1 MGCGS
6 SSPTVENNEA
16 QNANTNTN
24 FPYQDILTNNE
35 FKKFQDMEETAKDRY
50 IGEGMMKIHNYK
62 CPLPIDKL
70 ESLREQF
77 WLTRNQ
83 ADKNWKTLKSC
94 MNLDETEAK
103 KILEEND
110 MVCVQNSIQNTYN
123 KLQPSYIYHLPNFV
137 VCDPVYEREYTNYE
151 EIQNTYNKLQPS
163 YIYHLPNFV
172 VCDPVY
178 EREYT
183 NYEEVYDQIEDNI
196 INVKLYY
203 ISQGLTYDVK
213 IRNKDTGFDIIHKFI
228 KFSKIDNR
236 LYVIRVFY
244 GGQEIEETHCVY
256 YHQIKDGDTLQILT
270 TERGETPD
278 TYSKVFSKKNERRVG
293 VMEKIKKIA
302 NGEEVEDEVSVGYQ
316 ESMMSTGQDNEKESE
331 RIGPGKIKKKKKKK
345 KKKNKET
352 IKEEDEEDDKE
363 KRW

>member
-6 SSPTVENNEA
+6 SSTQDNNGSNNNNNN
-16 QNANTNTN
+16 QNNNNGNNDTN

-35 FKKFQDMEETAKDRY
+35 FKKFQDMPETTKDRY
-50 IGEGMMKIHNYK
+50 IGEGIMKIHNYK

-83 ADKNWKTLKSC
+83 ADKNWKILKSC
-94 MNLDETEAK
+94 MGLDETEVNQ
-103 KILEEND
+103 ILSQND
-110 MVCVQNSIQNTYN
+110 MVCVQNTIQNTYN

-137 VCDPVYEREYTNYE
+137 ISDPIYEREYANYE
-151 EIQNTYNKLQPS
+151 EI
-163 YIYHLPNFV
+163 
-172 VCDPVY
+172 
-178 EREYT
+178 
-183 NYEEVYDQIEDNI
+183 YDSIEDNI
-196 INVKLYY
+196 INVKLSY
-203 ISQGLTYDVK
+203 ITQGRTYDVK

-228 KFSKIDNR
+228 KLSGIDNR

-256 YHQIKDGDTLQILT
+256 YHQIKNGDTLQIIT
-270 TERGETPD
+270 TERGETAD

-293 VMEKIKKIA
+293 VMEKLKKIA
-302 NGEEVEDEVSVGYQ
+302 NGEEVEDDMSVGYQ
-316 ESMMSTGQDNEKESE
+316 ESIMTTGQEGEKENE
-331 RIGPGKIKKKKKKK
+331 VIGAGKVKKKKKGKKK
-345 KKKNKET
+345 KKKNKE
-352 IKEEDEEDDKE
+352 IKEEKSENEEDVKE

>member
-6 SSPTVENNEA
+6 SSTQDNNGSNNNNNN
-16 QNANTNTN
+16 QNNNNGNNDTN

-35 FKKFQDMEETAKDRY
+35 FKKFQDMPETTKDRY
-50 IGEGMMKIHNYK
+50 IGEGIMKIHNYK

-83 ADKNWKTLKSC
+83 ADKNWKILKSC
-94 MNLDETEAK
+94 MGLDETEVNQ
-103 KILEEND
+103 ILSQND
-110 MVCVQNSIQNTYN
+110 MVCVQNTIQNTYN

-137 VCDPVYEREYTNYE
+137 ISDPIYEREYANYE
-151 EIQNTYNKLQPS
+151 EI
-163 YIYHLPNFV
+163 
-172 VCDPVY
+172 
-178 EREYT
+178 
-183 NYEEVYDQIEDNI
+183 YDSIEDNI
-196 INVKLYY
+196 INVKLSY
-203 ISQGLTYDVK
+203 ITQGRTYDVK

-228 KFSKIDNR
+228 KLSGIDNR

-256 YHQIKDGDTLQILT
+256 YHQIKNGDTLQIIT
-270 TERGETPD
+270 TERGETAD

-293 VMEKIKKIA
+293 VMEKLKKIA
-302 NGEEVEDEVSVGYQ
+302 NGEEVEDDMSVGYQ
-316 ESMMSTGQDNEKESE
+316 ESIMTTGQEGEKENE
-331 RIGPGKIKKKKKKK
+331 VIGAGKVKKKKKGKKK
-345 KKKNKET
+345 KKKNEE
-352 IKEEDEEDDKE
+352 IKEEKSENEEDVKE

>member
-6 SSPTVENNEA
+6 SSTQDNNGSNNNNNN
-16 QNANTNTN
+16 QNNNNGNNDTN

-35 FKKFQDMEETAKDRY
+35 FKKFQDMPETTKDRY
-50 IGEGMMKIHNYK
+50 IGEGIMKIHNYK

-83 ADKNWKTLKSC
+83 ADKNWKILKSC
-94 MNLDETEAK
+94 MGLDETEVNQ
-103 KILEEND
+103 ILSQND
-110 MVCVQNSIQNTYN
+110 MVCVQNTIQNTYN

-137 VCDPVYEREYTNYE
+137 ISDPIYEREYANYE
-151 EIQNTYNKLQPS
+151 EI
-163 YIYHLPNFV
+163 
-172 VCDPVY
+172 
-178 EREYT
+178 
-183 NYEEVYDQIEDNI
+183 YDSIEDNI
-196 INVKLYY
+196 INVKLSY
-203 ISQGLTYDVK
+203 ITQGRTYDVK

-228 KFSKIDNR
+228 KLSGIDNR

-256 YHQIKDGDTLQILT
+256 YHQIKDGDTLQIIT
-270 TERGETPD
+270 TERGETAD

-293 VMEKIKKIA
+293 VMEKLKKIA
-302 NGEEVEDEVSVGYQ
+302 NGEEVEDDMSVGYQ
-316 ESMMSTGQDNEKESE
+316 ESIMTTGQEGEKENE
-331 RIGPGKIKKKKKKK
+331 VIGAGKVKKKKKGKKK
-345 KKKNKET
+345 KKKNEE
-352 IKEEDEEDDKE
+352 IKEEKSENEEDVKE

>member
-1 MGCGS
+1 
-6 SSPTVENNEA
+6 
-16 QNANTNTN
+16 
-24 FPYQDILTNNE
+24 
-35 FKKFQDMEETAKDRY
+35 MEETEKDRY
-50 IGEGMMKIHNYK
+50 IGEGIMKIHNYK

-70 ESLREQF
+70 DSLREQF

-83 ADKNWKTLKSC
+83 ADKNWKILKSC
-94 MNLDETEAK
+94 MNLGEEEAK

-137 VCDPVYEREYTNYE
+137 IGDPVYERE
-151 EIQNTYNKLQPS
+151 
-163 YIYHLPNFV
+163 F
-172 VCDPVY
+172 
-178 EREYT
+178 T

-196 INVKLYY
+196 INVKLNYVTE
-203 ISQGLTYDVK
+203 GRTFDVK

-228 KFSKIDNR
+228 KLSKIDNR
-236 LYVIRVFY
+236 LFIIRVFY

-256 YHQIKDGDTLQILT
+256 YHQIKNGDTLQILT

-278 TYSKVFSKKNERRVG
+278 TYSKVYSKKNERRVN

-302 NGEEVEDEVSVGYQ
+302 NGEEVEDDASVGYQ
-316 ESMMSTGQDNEKESE
+316 ESVVTTGQDKEKERE
-331 RIGPGKIKKKKKKK
+331 RIGPAKIKKKKKGKK
-345 KKKNKET
+345 KKKNKEE
-352 IKEEDEEDDKE
+352 IKEEDNENDEDAKE

>member
-6 SSPTVENNEA
+6 SSTQDNNCSNNNNN
-16 QNANTNTN
+16 QNNNNGNNDTN

-35 FKKFQDMEETAKDRY
+35 FKKFQDMPETTKDRY
-50 IGEGMMKIHNYK
+50 IGEGIMKIHNYK

-83 ADKNWKTLKSC
+83 ADKNWKILKSC
-94 MNLDETEAK
+94 MGLDETEVNQ
-103 KILEEND
+103 ILSQND
-110 MVCVQNSIQNTYN
+110 MVCVQNTIQNTYN

-137 VCDPVYEREYTNYE
+137 ISDPIYEREYANYE
-151 EIQNTYNKLQPS
+151 EI
-163 YIYHLPNFV
+163 
-172 VCDPVY
+172 
-178 EREYT
+178 
-183 NYEEVYDQIEDNI
+183 YDSIEDNI
-196 INVKLYY
+196 INVKLSY
-203 ISQGLTYDVK
+203 ITQGRTYDVK

-228 KFSKIDNR
+228 KLSKIDNR

-256 YHQIKDGDTLQILT
+256 YHQIKNGDTLQIIT
-270 TERGETPD
+270 TERGETAD

-293 VMEKIKKIA
+293 VMEKLKKIA
-302 NGEEVEDEVSVGYQ
+302 NGEEVEDDMSVGYQ
-316 ESMMSTGQDNEKESE
+316 ESIMTTGQEGEKENE
-331 RIGPGKIKKKKKKK
+331 VIGAGKVKKKKKGKKK
-345 KKKNKET
+345 KKKNEE
-352 IKEEDEEDDKE
+352 IKEEKSENEEDVKE

>member
-6 SSPTVENNEA
+6 SSTQDNNGSNNNNN
-16 QNANTNTN
+16 QNNNNGNNDTN

-35 FKKFQDMEETAKDRY
+35 FKKFQDMPETTKDRY
-50 IGEGMMKIHNYK
+50 IGEGIMKIHNYK

-83 ADKNWKTLKSC
+83 ADKNWKILKSC
-94 MNLDETEAK
+94 MGLDETEVNQ
-103 KILEEND
+103 ILSQND
-110 MVCVQNSIQNTYN
+110 MVCVQNTIQNTYN

-137 VCDPVYEREYTNYE
+137 ISDPIYEREYANYE
-151 EIQNTYNKLQPS
+151 EI
-163 YIYHLPNFV
+163 
-172 VCDPVY
+172 
-178 EREYT
+178 
-183 NYEEVYDQIEDNI
+183 YDSIEDNI
-196 INVKLYY
+196 INVKLSY
-203 ISQGLTYDVK
+203 ITQGRTYDVK

-228 KFSKIDNR
+228 KLSKIDNR

-256 YHQIKDGDTLQILT
+256 YHQIKNGDTLQIIT
-270 TERGETPD
+270 TERGETAD

-293 VMEKIKKIA
+293 VMEKLKKIA
-302 NGEEVEDEVSVGYQ
+302 NGEEVEDDMSVGYQ
-316 ESMMSTGQDNEKESE
+316 ESIMTTGQEGEKENE
-331 RIGPGKIKKKKKKK
+331 VIGAGKVKKKKKGKKK
-345 KKKNKET
+345 KKKNEE
-352 IKEEDEEDDKE
+352 IKEEKSENEEDAKE

>member
-6 SSPTVENNEA
+6 SSTQDNNGSNNNNNN
-16 QNANTNTN
+16 QNNNNGNNDTN

-35 FKKFQDMEETAKDRY
+35 FKKFQDMPETTKDRY
-50 IGEGMMKIHNYK
+50 IGEGIMKIHNYK

-83 ADKNWKTLKSC
+83 ADKNWKILKSC
-94 MNLDETEAK
+94 MGLDETEVNQ
-103 KILEEND
+103 ILSQND
-110 MVCVQNSIQNTYN
+110 MVCVQNTIQNTYN

-137 VCDPVYEREYTNYE
+137 ISDPIYEREYANYE
-151 EIQNTYNKLQPS
+151 EI
-163 YIYHLPNFV
+163 
-172 VCDPVY
+172 
-178 EREYT
+178 
-183 NYEEVYDQIEDNI
+183 YDSIEDNI
-196 INVKLYY
+196 INVKLSY
-203 ISQGLTYDVK
+203 ITQGRTYDVK

-228 KFSKIDNR
+228 KLSKIDNR

-256 YHQIKDGDTLQILT
+256 YHQIKNGDTLQIIT
-270 TERGETPD
+270 TERGETAD

-293 VMEKIKKIA
+293 VMEKLKKIA
-302 NGEEVEDEVSVGYQ
+302 NGEEVEDDMSVGYQ
-316 ESMMSTGQDNEKESE
+316 ESIMTTGQEGEKENE
-331 RIGPGKIKKKKKKK
+331 VIGAGKVKKKKKGKKK
-345 KKKNKET
+345 KKKNEEIEEEKSEN
-352 IKEEDEEDDKE
+352 EEDVKE

>member
-151 EIQNTYNKLQPS
+151 E
-163 YIYHLPNFV
+163 
-172 VCDPVY
+172 
-178 EREYT
+178 
-183 NYEEVYDQIEDNI
+183 VYDQIEDNI

-203 ISQGLTYDVK
+203 ISQGLTYNVK

>member
-6 SSPTVENNEA
+6 SSTQDNNGSNNNNNN
-16 QNANTNTN
+16 QNNNNGNNDTN

-35 FKKFQDMEETAKDRY
+35 FKKFQDMPETTKDRY
-50 IGEGMMKIHNYK
+50 IGEGIMKIHNYK

-83 ADKNWKTLKSC
+83 ADKNWKILKSC
-94 MNLDETEAK
+94 MGLDETEVNQ
-103 KILEEND
+103 ILSQND
-110 MVCVQNSIQNTYN
+110 MVCVQNTIQNTYN

-137 VCDPVYEREYTNYE
+137 ISDPIYEREYANYE
-151 EIQNTYNKLQPS
+151 EI
-163 YIYHLPNFV
+163 
-172 VCDPVY
+172 
-178 EREYT
+178 
-183 NYEEVYDQIEDNI
+183 YDSIEDNI
-196 INVKLYY
+196 INVKLSY
-203 ISQGLTYDVK
+203 ITQGRTYDVK

-228 KFSKIDNR
+228 KLSGIDNR

-256 YHQIKDGDTLQILT
+256 YHQIKNGDTLQIIT
-270 TERGETPD
+270 TERGETAD

-293 VMEKIKKIA
+293 VMEKLKKIA
-302 NGEEVEDEVSVGYQ
+302 NGEEVEDDMSVGYQ
-316 ESMMSTGQDNEKESE
+316 ESIMTTGQEGEKENE
-331 RIGPGKIKKKKKKK
+331 VIGAGKVKKKKKGKKK
-345 KKKNKET
+345 KKKNEEIEEEKSEN
-352 IKEEDEEDDKE
+352 EEDVKE

>member
-6 SSPTVENNEA
+6 SSTQDNNGSNNNNNN
-16 QNANTNTN
+16 QNNNNGNNNTN

-35 FKKFQDMEETAKDRY
+35 FKKFQDMPETTKDRY
-50 IGEGMMKIHNYK
+50 IGEGIMKIHNYK

-83 ADKNWKTLKSC
+83 ADKNWKILKSC
-94 MNLDETEAK
+94 MGLDETEVNQ
-103 KILEEND
+103 ILSQND
-110 MVCVQNSIQNTYN
+110 MVCVQNTIQNTYN

-137 VCDPVYEREYTNYE
+137 ISDPIYEREYANYE
-151 EIQNTYNKLQPS
+151 EI
-163 YIYHLPNFV
+163 
-172 VCDPVY
+172 
-178 EREYT
+178 
-183 NYEEVYDQIEDNI
+183 YDSIEDNI
-196 INVKLYY
+196 INVKLSY
-203 ISQGLTYDVK
+203 ITQGRTYDVK

-228 KFSKIDNR
+228 KLSGIDNR

-256 YHQIKDGDTLQILT
+256 YHQIKNGDTLQIIT
-270 TERGETPD
+270 TERGETAD

-293 VMEKIKKIA
+293 VMEKLKKIA
-302 NGEEVEDEVSVGYQ
+302 NGEEVEDDMSVGYQ
-316 ESMMSTGQDNEKESE
+316 ESIMTTGQEGEKENE
-331 RIGPGKIKKKKKKK
+331 VIGAGKVKKKKKGKKK
-345 KKKNKET
+345 KKKNEEIEEEKSEN
-352 IKEEDEEDDKE
+352 EEDVKE

>member
-6 SSPTVENNEA
+6 SSTQDNNGSNNNNNN
-16 QNANTNTN
+16 QNNNNGNNDTN

-35 FKKFQDMEETAKDRY
+35 FKKFQDMPETTKDRY
-50 IGEGMMKIHNYK
+50 IGEGIMKIHNYK

-83 ADKNWKTLKSC
+83 ADKNWKILKSC
-94 MNLDETEAK
+94 MGLDETEVNQ
-103 KILEEND
+103 ILSQND
-110 MVCVQNSIQNTYN
+110 MVCVQNTIQNTYN

-137 VCDPVYEREYTNYE
+137 ISDPIYEREYANYE
-151 EIQNTYNKLQPS
+151 EI
-163 YIYHLPNFV
+163 
-172 VCDPVY
+172 
-178 EREYT
+178 
-183 NYEEVYDQIEDNI
+183 YDSIEDNI
-196 INVKLYY
+196 INVKLSY
-203 ISQGLTYDVK
+203 ITQGRTYDVK

-228 KFSKIDNR
+228 KISGIDNR

-256 YHQIKDGDTLQILT
+256 YHQIKNGDTLQIIT
-270 TERGETPD
+270 TERGETAD

-293 VMEKIKKIA
+293 VMEKLKKIA
-302 NGEEVEDEVSVGYQ
+302 NGEEVEDDMSVGYQ
-316 ESMMSTGQDNEKESE
+316 ESIMTTGQEGEKENE
-331 RIGPGKIKKKKKKK
+331 VIGAGKVKKKKKGKKK
-345 KKKNKET
+345 KKKNEE
-352 IKEEDEEDDKE
+352 IKEEKSENEEDVKE

>member
-6 SSPTVENNEA
+6 SSTQDNNGSNNNNNN
-16 QNANTNTN
+16 QNNNNGNNDTN

-35 FKKFQDMEETAKDRY
+35 FKKFQDMPETTKDRY
-50 IGEGMMKIHNYK
+50 IGEGIMKIHNYK

-83 ADKNWKTLKSC
+83 ADKNWKILKSC
-94 MNLDETEAK
+94 MGLDETEVNQ
-103 KILEEND
+103 ILSQND
-110 MVCVQNSIQNTYN
+110 MVCVQNTIQNTYN

-137 VCDPVYEREYTNYE
+137 ISDPIYEREYANYE
-151 EIQNTYNKLQPS
+151 EI
-163 YIYHLPNFV
+163 
-172 VCDPVY
+172 
-178 EREYT
+178 
-183 NYEEVYDQIEDNI
+183 YDSIEDNI
-196 INVKLYY
+196 INVKLSY
-203 ISQGLTYDVK
+203 ITQGRTYDVK

-228 KFSKIDNR
+228 KLSGIDNR

-256 YHQIKDGDTLQILT
+256 YHQIKNGDTLQIIT
-270 TERGETPD
+270 TERGETAD

-293 VMEKIKKIA
+293 VMEKLKKIA
-302 NGEEVEDEVSVGYQ
+302 NGEEVEDDMSVGYQ
-316 ESMMSTGQDNEKESE
+316 ESIMTTGQEGEKENE
-331 RIGPGKIKKKKKKK
+331 VIGAGKVKKKKKGKKK
-345 KKKNKET
+345 KKKNEE
-352 IKEEDEEDDKE
+352 IKGEKSENEEDVKE

>member
-6 SSPTVENNEA
+6 SSTQDNNGSNNNNNN
-16 QNANTNTN
+16 QNNNNGNNDTN

-35 FKKFQDMEETAKDRY
+35 FKKFQDMPETTKDRY
-50 IGEGMMKIHNYK
+50 IGEGIMKIHNYK

-83 ADKNWKTLKSC
+83 ADKNWKILKSC
-94 MNLDETEAK
+94 MGLDETEVNQ
-103 KILEEND
+103 ILSQND
-110 MVCVQNSIQNTYN
+110 MVCVQNTIQNTYN

-137 VCDPVYEREYTNYE
+137 ISDPIYEREYANYE
-151 EIQNTYNKLQPS
+151 EI
-163 YIYHLPNFV
+163 
-172 VCDPVY
+172 
-178 EREYT
+178 
-183 NYEEVYDQIEDNI
+183 YDSIEDNI
-196 INVKLYY
+196 INVKLSY
-203 ISQGLTYDVK
+203 ITQGRTYDVK

-228 KFSKIDNR
+228 KLSGIDNR

-256 YHQIKDGDTLQILT
+256 YHQIKNGDTLQIIT
-270 TERGETPD
+270 TERGETAD

-293 VMEKIKKIA
+293 VMEKLKKIA
-302 NGEEVEDEVSVGYQ
+302 NGEEVEDDMSVGYQ
-316 ESMMSTGQDNEKESE
+316 ESIMTTGQEGEKENE
-331 RIGPGKIKKKKKKK
+331 VIGAGKVKKKKKGKKK
-345 KKKNKET
+345 KKKNEE
-352 IKEEDEEDDKE
+352 IKEEKNENEEDVKE

>member
-6 SSPTVENNEA
+6 SSSTLENNIPP
-16 QNANTNTN
+16 NSNNNNNNTN

-50 IGEGMMKIHNYK
+50 IGEGIMKIHNYK

-70 ESLREQF
+70 DSLREQF

-137 VCDPVYEREYTNYE
+137 ISDPIYEREYTNYE
-151 EIQNTYNKLQPS
+151 EI
-163 YIYHLPNFV
+163 
-172 VCDPVY
+172 
-178 EREYT
+178 
-183 NYEEVYDQIEDNI
+183 YDQIEDNI

-203 ISQGLTYDVK
+203 LSQGLTYDVK

-228 KFSKIDNR
+228 KLSKIDNR

-293 VMEKIKKIA
+293 VMEKIKRIN

-316 ESMMSTGQDNEKESE
+316 ESMLSTGQDNGKENE
-331 RIGPGKIKKKKKKK
+331 VIGPGKVKKKKKGKK
-345 KKKNKET
+345 KKKNKDE
-352 IKEEDEEDDKE
+352 IKEEDNENEEDDKE